1 MNPYQHSDIAVEI
14 YKFLCEDE
22 MTSPGEQGAL
32 GSLACRLANLI
43 NDKFGLELQP
53 AEEDRS

>member
-43 NDKFGLELQP
+43 HDKFDLELQP
-53 AEEDRS
+53 AEEG